1 MNTKTLMS
9 VSAIIMGVAG
19 IVMSFAPD
27 EILSLVG
34 CADVVSAGK
43 LLVQLA
49 GAMYFGFAMINW
61 TAKANLIGGIY
72 SRPVAIGN
80 FAHFLIGAL
89 ALSKGYFSLSKAYF
103 GAQTNTI
110 LIVTIVY
117 VIFAV
122 LFGLVLFTHPV
133 RKPD

>member
-1 MNTKTLMS
+1 MKTKTLMS
-9 VSAIIMGVAG
+9 VSAVIMGAAG
-19 IVMSFAPD
+19 IAMSFAPD
-27 EILSLVG
+27 EILSGVG
-34 CADVVSAGK
+34 VTAIVPVER

-80 FAHFLIGAL
+80 FAHFVVGAL
-89 ALSKGYFSLSKAYF
+89 ALSKGYFNAKENTVLMGTIAY
-103 GAQTNTI
+103 
-110 LIVTIVY
+110 VV
-117 VIFAV
+117 FAI
-122 LFGLVLFTHPV
+122 LFGMVLFTHPV